1 MFVGANYKPLQSFQF
16 TSQADAARPR
26 MTCRQNANEATRSMS
41 FMLFVA
47 YVVAYIFWYV
57 LASAAIDEIAVSEML
72 PELARNPRLLITPGV
87 FGNSASQLLAVYN
100 AAASVTVI
108 AYLLMRRRAPSVKVV
123 HGGQV
128 VERAHATT
136 RLSTGAT
143 ETSVFPETA
152 PSQAASVTAGFDA
165 DRATLIGI
173 CAVAVGLFLL
183 LTGWAWSEVMLIQD
197 AMAYLVAAAATI
209 VAAALWYR
217 WFRIASNDA
226 GEQLR
231 QLASRGFMS
240 GLLTFNNGLFA
251 LCAFLTLCVLLSRPF
266 GMMGAYVAVLG
277 VPLAILSYLL
287 VEGWMLVSRMQSRP
301 LRVRQVA

>member
-1 MFVGANYKPLQSFQF
+1 
-16 TSQADAARPR
+16 
-26 MTCRQNANEATRSMS
+26 MS
-41 FMLFVA
+41 FMLLVA
-47 YVVAYIFWYV
+47 YIVAYIFWYV

-72 PELARNPRLLITPGV
+72 PELVRNPRLLITPGV

-100 AAASVTVI
+100 AAATVTLV
-108 AYLLMRRRAPSVKVV
+108 AYLVMRRGHRRHTKVV

-128 VERAHATT
+128 VDRAPATT
-136 RLSTGAT
+136 RLSIGAT
-143 ETSVFPETA
+143 EKSVFPETA
-152 PSQAASVTAGFDA
+152 SSHAAAITAGFDA

-173 CAVAVGLFLL
+173 CAVAAGLFLL

-197 AMAYLVAAAATI
+197 AEAYLVAAAATI
-209 VAAALWYR
+209 VAAVLWYR
-217 WFRIASNDA
+217 WFRVASNGA
-226 GEQLR
+226 SAQLR
-231 QLASRGFMS
+231 QLATRGFMS

-287 VEGWMLVSRMQSRP
+287 VEGWMLVSRVQSRP
-301 LRVRQVA
+301 SRVRQVA

>member
-1 MFVGANYKPLQSFQF
+1 
-16 TSQADAARPR
+16 
-26 MTCRQNANEATRSMS
+26 MS
-41 FMLFVA
+41 FMLFLA

-57 LASAAIDEIAVSEML
+57 LASAAIDEIAVAEML

-100 AAASVTVI
+100 AAATVTLI
-108 AYLLMRRRAPSVKVV
+108 AYLLMRRHRGPRTRVV

-128 VERAHATT
+128 VDRAPAST
-136 RLSTGAT
+136 RHPSAAARSSVFADGAT
-143 ETSVFPETA
+143 ETSVFPDTVTA
-152 PSQAASVTAGFDA
+152 PASSTASGFDA

-173 CAVAVGLFLL
+173 CAVAAGLFLL

-197 AMAYLVAAAATI
+197 AKAYLVAAAATI
-209 VAAALWYR
+209 VAGVLWYR
-217 WFRIASNDA
+217 WFRIASNGA
-226 GEQLR
+226 SEQLR
-231 QLASRGFMS
+231 LLATRGFMS
-240 GLLTFNNGLFA
+240 GVLTFNNGLFA

-287 VEGWMLVSRMQSRP
+287 VEGWMMISRIQSRP
-301 LRVRQVA
+301 PRLRQAA